1 MSGTVSVA
9 EQLRQFL
16 ASKGEGPAQ
25 IAGIEANLE
34 HESGLDPTSVNAAE
48 GAHGLAQ
55 WEGGRWPALQSWAA
69 SMGLPWTSLQAQMS
83 FLWHEL
89 TTSYPSVLTSINAT
103 NDPAVV
109 ARDWDVGPGGANSGT
124 GFENSS
130 GSTTQDRIATARSIY
145 AELAS
150 GAPLTGGGPSGSGL
164 PDTGASGII
173 ASPANFPGGVFDPL
187 NWPSQIAGAAG
198 NAAGAA
204 AGGVL
209 KVVLP
214 FLTKAAFVLGGLGL
228 VIVGM
233 YRASAP
239 AREKVNEGAEKAA
252 PLAAAAA

>member
-1 MSGTVSVA
+1 VTGTLSDA
-9 EQLRQFL
+9 EYLRQFL
-16 ASKGEGPAQ
+16 AGKGEGTAQ
-25 IAGIEANLE
+25 IAGIEANIE
-34 HESGLDPTSVNAAE
+34 EESGFDTNSYNARENAHGWLNWE
-48 GAHGLAQ
+48 GA
-55 WEGGRWPALQSWAA
+55 RWPALQAWAKSLGLAWNDPRAQA
-69 SMGLPWTSLQAQMS
+69 SY
-83 FLWHEL
+83 LWHEL
-89 TTSYPSVLTSINAT
+89 TTSYAGALADMNAT
-103 NDPAVV
+103 NDPGEV
-109 ARDWDVGPGGANSGT
+109 ARIFDVGKGGQGSGT
-124 GFENSS
+124 GVENSA
-130 GSTTQDRIATARSIY
+130 GTTTQDRIAKARSIY
-145 AELAS
+145 AELAG
-150 GAPLTGGGPSGSGL
+150 GAPLTCGPAAGL

-214 FLTKAAFVLGGLGL
+214 FLTKAAFVVGGLGL

>member
-1 MSGTVSVA
+1 MSGTTVSNA
-9 EQLRQFL
+9 EQIRQFL
-16 ASKGEGPAQ
+16 AGKGEGPAQ
-25 IAGIEANLE
+25 IAGIEANLQ
-34 HESGLDPTSVNAAE
+34 HESGLDPTSVNAGE

-89 TTSYPSVLTSINAT
+89 TTSYPSVLTNINST

-109 ARDWDVGPGGANSGT
+109 ARDWDVGPGGAGSGT

-130 GSTTQDRIATARSIY
+130 GSTTQDRVDSARSIY
-145 AELAS
+145 RELAG
-150 GAPLTGGGPSGSGL
+150 GAPLTGGPTG
-164 PDTGASGII
+164 TGASGII
-173 ASPANFPGGVFDPL
+173 ASPANFPGGSWDPL
-187 NWPSQIAGAAG
+187 NWPGEIAGAAG
-198 NAAGAA
+198 SAAGAA

-239 AREKVNEGAEKAA
+239 AREKVNETAEKAA